1 MLVSMPRQSTTIC
14 SNGITSEKKSVE
26 GSRRTCSVSL
36 KKTARKPRKRSNTG
50 LLRLRLVLIG
60 QLDEDVFEARLERAN
75 FTHGDSVFEKLLAKI
90 VEVEMFFDQR
100 VNRLAENG
108 GAANAGE
115 LPGETQSTGDF
126 RGRDFDALGAGGLH
140 VRKLAQRIGS
150 AVGDELAII
159 NVGDVAAALG
169 LVHIVRGDEERD
181 AVAGKLEEQIP
192 ELAARDGV
200 DAGGG
205 LVEEK
210 ELGLVQHG
218 AAEGEALLPSA
229 GKLRCE
235 PSEVGAEAVELD
247 DFVHAALQAI
257 GRQAIDAPVKKQI
270 LRHGKVVVEAEPLR
284 HVADALAHSLGIFAY
299 IQPEDVRISAAQ
311 GQQAREHLDHGCF

>member
-1 MLVSMPRQSTTIC
+1 MLVSMPRPSTTIC

-50 LLRLRLVLIG
+50 LLRLRVVLIG

-75 FTHGDSVFEKLLAKI
+75 FAHNDPVFEKLPAKI

-115 LPGETQSTGDF
+115 LPGETQSAGHLGGCDF
-126 RGRDFDALGAGGLH
+126 HALGAGGLH
-140 VRKLAQRIGS
+140 VRKLAERIGS
-150 AVGDELAII
+150 SVGDELAVI
-159 NVGDVAAALG
+159 NVSDVAAALG

-257 GRQAIDAPVKKQI
+257 GRQAVDAPVKTQI
-270 LRHGKVVVEAEPLR
+270 FRDGKVVVEAEPLR
-284 HVADALAHSLGIFAY
+284 HVADALAHSFWVFPY
-299 IQPEDVRISAAQ
+299 IQPQDVRMSAAQ
-311 GQQAREHLDHGCF
+311 GQQAGEH